1 MPPRSNNGSPSRQP
15 PTQQLQQQQQQQH
28 NSSNQDIDLGPLE
41 QYNSDHPRDH
51 DFGPGWEY
59 RVPQIPPLPNNGF
72 NVPFLAG
79 TSNAM
84 RPQMVQQ
91 QAQLPASNVM
101 PNQNFN
107 PPPAQYIEP
116 NNQQFN
122 NPQNNTQQNNNQQF
136 RWANPYQPQGQ
147 AQSRPAAS
155 SQPAKRGRPR
165 KHLDEGDQEEG
176 QRASKRPR
184 LQQNH
189 WQPPLMR
196 ITHSPHVGQHNPI
209 DNTCDHC
216 RARPNENQGCDV
228 DLANQIECHRCTRHR
243 ALVDPNH
250 ICKVLGREHWQK
262 RFANSRPSY
271 PITETSS
278 SVCVRC
284 KAHQGSG
291 RVALCD
297 IDDRVKIGCTPCKN
311 DRALCRVYDE
321 QKVSGEKPDVDQPA
335 EVMWNRPVP
344 GDGTVPAGRRP
355 WWRQMC
361 QGCQPGKT
369 KPCSWIRDF
378 RLREYKCTSCVEKN
392 IPCVDPWTAA
402 TYDTPYTWAPGD
414 GDKIVYDKGTKLR
427 EGRHRCTNCVTNQA
441 MCRSLTDEEEFA
453 CVRCTS
459 WGLVCQMPGNGSRHP
474 SRQLPWIDRKRIGWS
489 GWTKST
495 ANGKGM
501 KFRGCLRCRE
511 NGYKCDR
518 KRPCDT
524 CVNDRAEADC
534 DSWVMNRELVRRK
547 GTDGVEQ
554 PEYYMALGY
563 GPKGINDDRMLC
575 LEANLL
581 GPDRPRYAVMTD
593 PAVAA
598 AAVAAAAAAVGA
610 PAGAPGPAPVT
621 VGNSPM
627 AAQQDP
633 RQFGGVVGNGP
644 GGGGGMAPLPRP
656 MAATGQPGFAA
667 LPDPMAYHDPI
678 YPYGNQD
685 YIRNQQN
692 NMMYGDNNTAAMANQ
707 TGGGFS
713 DWVSGYNA
721 NINQAGPSQ
730 NVQPPPFQGHAH
742 NQDDIQYM
750 MGNGY
755 DINPENLVQMA
766 EAQPV
771 LIHPQLEVDSE
782 REQSELTRGI
792 CDFMAQLAR
801 DGRFVPVE
809 LRNFSPPEVAETPAA
824 ARIGPPA
831 LAILELTD
839 QDAAETPR
847 EPPGPPTWNPAPYV
861 PQLRAALARWKRPAN
876 DVFHDI
882 PDASLLNGSQP
893 DNQPCEEVKPSA
905 PGNVCNALVPDGAH
919 CENLE
924 HAAAQ
929 PKPHV
934 VCEGCDLASK
944 KHLFEGQQ
952 PLTRTE
958 FLNMRNYACGGC
970 SHTRQADVRFGGR
983 MPNGQLANPLHPV
996 TGCLCASKL
1005 LGQRL
1010 CSHHR
1015 YQLAQRL
1022 MVQVSMV
1029 LEWAITNF
1037 GPDMCLFCKQGGDL
1051 ARSVAESENGI
1062 MNDLLYVCLNCEG
1075 IVGVNGP
1082 KELVPGVEG
1091 WIGGCHPFSLYS
1103 EPWMQT
1109 PMQDTEWDA

>member
-1 MPPRSNNGSPSRQP
+1 MPPRSNNGSSSRQP
-15 PTQQLQQQQQQQH
+15 PEQQQQQPH
-28 NSSNQDIDLGPLE
+28 D
-41 QYNSDHPRDH
+41 R
-51 DFGPGWEY
+51 DFGPGWDY
-59 RVPQIPPLPNNGF
+59 TVPRIPALPNNGF
-72 NVPFLAG
+72 NVPAQAG
-79 TSNAM
+79 PSNAVP
-84 RPQMVQQ
+84 PQMGQQ
-91 QAQLPASNVM
+91 QAQLPVSNMM

-107 PPPAQYIEP
+107 PPPAQAMDP
-116 NNQQFN
+116 NNH
-122 NPQNNTQQNNNQQF
+122 QNNSQQNNNQPL
-136 RWANPYQPQGQ
+136 RWANPYQPQDQ
-147 AQSRPAAS
+147 AQPRPAGQ

-165 KHLDEGDQEEG
+165 KHLDEEDQDEG

-196 ITHSPHVGQHNPI
+196 ITHSPQVGQHNPI

-216 RARPNENQGCDV
+216 RARPHENQGCDV

-243 ALVDPNH
+243 ALVDPSH

-284 KAHQGSG
+284 KTHQGSG
-291 RVALCD
+291 RIGLCD

-311 DRALCRVYDE
+311 DQALCRVYDE

-335 EVMWNRPVP
+335 EVMWNRPMP

-392 IPCVDPWTAA
+392 IPCVDPWTTA

-414 GDKIVYDKGTKLR
+414 GDKIVYDKGTKIR
-427 EGRHRCTNCVTNQA
+427 DGRHRCTNCATNQA
-441 MCRSLTDEEEFA
+441 MCRSLTDEEDFA

-459 WGLVCQMPGNGSRHP
+459 WGLVCETPGNGSRHP

-489 GWTKST
+489 GWTKCT

-501 KFRGCLRCRE
+501 KFNGCRRCRE

-518 KRPCDT
+518 KRPCDR

-534 DSWVMNRELVRRK
+534 DSWVMNKELVRRN
-547 GTDGVEQ
+547 GTDGAEQ

-563 GPKGINDDRMLC
+563 GPKGIHDDRTLC
-575 LEANLL
+575 LENNLL
-581 GPDRPRYAVMTD
+581 GPNRPRYAVMTD
-593 PAVAA
+593 PAAA
-598 AAVAAAAAAVGA
+598 VAAVAAAAAAAGVGA
-610 PAGAPGPAPVT
+610 GPADSPASPIIG
-621 VGNSPM
+621 GNPPM

-633 RQFGGVVGNGP
+633 RQFGDVVGNGP
-644 GGGGGMAPLPRP
+644 GGGGGMAPQPRP
-656 MAATGQPGFAA
+656 MAADGQQGFAA
-667 LPDPMAYHDPI
+667 PPGPVAYHDPA
-678 YPYGNQD
+678 YPNGNQD
-685 YIRNQQN
+685 HIRNQHN
-692 NMMYGDNNTAAMANQ
+692 DMMYGDNNAAAVANQ

-713 DWVSGYNA
+713 DWMSGYNA
-721 NINQAGPSQ
+721 SNNQAGPSR
-730 NVQPPPFQGHAH
+730 NAQPPLFEGQAQNQG
-742 NQDDIQYM
+742 DIQYM

-771 LIHPQLEVDSE
+771 LIHPQLEVDPE

-801 DGRFVPVE
+801 DSRFVPIE
-809 LRNFSPPEVAETPAA
+809 LRNFNPPEVAETPPA

-831 LAILELTD
+831 VAILELTD

-847 EPPGPPTWNPAPYV
+847 EPPGPPTWNPAPYD
-861 PQLRAALARWKRPAN
+861 PQLRVALARWKRPAN

-882 PDASLLNGSQP
+882 PDASLLNGAQP
-893 DNQPCEEVKPSA
+893 DNQPCEEIKPAA
-905 PGNVCNALVPDGAH
+905 PGNVCNTLVPDGAH

-934 VCEGCDLASK
+934 VCEGCDLTSK
-944 KHLFEGQQ
+944 KHLFEGPQ
-952 PLTRTE
+952 PLTRME

-970 SHTRQADVRFGGR
+970 AHTRQADVRFGGR

-996 TGCLCASKL
+996 TGCLCARKL
-1005 LGQRL
+1005 LGRRL

-1022 MVQVSMV
+1022 MIQVSMV

-1037 GPDMCLFCKQGGDL
+1037 GPDMCLFCKQGGHL
-1051 ARSVAESENGI
+1051 ARSVAESNNGI
-1062 MNDLLYVCLNCEG
+1062 MDDVLYVCLNCEG

-1082 KELVPGVEG
+1082 KQLVPGVEE

-1103 EPWMQT
+1103 EPWLQA
-1109 PMQDTEWDA
+1109 PMQDIEWDA

>member
-1 MPPRSNNGSPSRQP
+1 MG
-15 PTQQLQQQQQQQH
+15 
-28 NSSNQDIDLGPLE
+28 
-41 QYNSDHPRDH
+41 
-51 DFGPGWEY
+51 
-59 RVPQIPPLPNNGF
+59 IPPLPNNGF
-72 NVPFLAG
+72 NVPFMAG

-882 PDASLLNGSQP
+882 SDASLLNGSQP

-934 VCEGCDLASK
+934 VCEGCDLASR

-1005 LGQRL
+1005 LGRRL

-1051 ARSVAESENGI
+1051 AGSVAESENGI

-1082 KELVPGVEG
+1082 KELVPGVEE

-1109 PMQDTEWDA
+1109 PVQDIEWDA